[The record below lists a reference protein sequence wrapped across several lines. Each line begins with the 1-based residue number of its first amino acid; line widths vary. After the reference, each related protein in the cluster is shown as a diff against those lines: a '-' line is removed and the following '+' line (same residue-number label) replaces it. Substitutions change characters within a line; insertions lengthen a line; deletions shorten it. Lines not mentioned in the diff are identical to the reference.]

1 MPRTGPCCIVRYLDS
16 LERSIPLRATD
27 RSPDPVEIP
36 SSSVNLASVRQLLQ
50 KYEQL
55 MSQLAEDK
63 EDGNS
68 DQDTLCTCKG
78 KSSRIISGTDTDGA
92 RADLGRVDS
101 GTTAESVSTA
111 GEHLLS
117 SSTGEQHSAGGKR

>member
-1 MPRTGPCCIVRYLDS
+1 MPRIGPCCIVRYLDS

-27 RSPDPVEIP
+27 RSPDPVEIS

-50 KYEQL
+50 KYAQL

-68 DQDTLCTCKG
+68 DRDNLCAGKG
-78 KSSRIISGTDTDGA
+78 KSSRISGTDTDGA
-92 RADLGRVDS
+92 RADLARVDS
-101 GTTAESVSTA
+101 RTAAESISTD

-117 SSTGEQHSAGGKR
+117 SSAGEQHSAGEK